1 MYPMQTVNNQQG
13 VDRRGFLSTIRGAA
27 GAAMGAG
34 LFGWSESLALA
45 ATQNPNAQRACILLW
60 MAGGPSPY
68 ETISPLEG
76 HDHGGGTKSIATS
89 VPGIRI
95 AEHLPHIASQMED
108 FALIRSLTS
117 KEGNHNRA
125 SFLLH
130 TGYLPTPT
138 VKYPAF
144 GAVAAQQ
151 LGEAQG
157 ALPAYVRIGGR
168 QRLRVGGGLLGSKF
182 DPFIH
187 RDPSKPPGN
196 TEPTSSSSRY
206 RRRLSLLA
214 QLQADQKIGAA
225 VKDAHQSTYEKA
237 SRMILSPEMQAFD
250 LSSESQQTRAAYG
263 DSNFASGCLLARR
276 LVESGVTFV
285 EVNCRGWDTHQDNFT
300 KTRELAGQIDQPT
313 AALIGDL
320 KQRGL
325 LDSTLIVWMGEFGRT
340 PKINA
345 RGGRDHYPRVF
356 SAAMA
361 GGGIRGGQ
369 VIGKMSN
376 DGSDV
381 ADRPVSI
388 PDLFQTFCRAME
400 LDPESENISSLGRP
414 IKVVEE
420 GRSIDE
426 LF

>member
-1 MYPMQTVNNQQG
+1 MDRIKTVNVQQRLR
-13 VDRRGFLSTIRGAA
+13 DRRAFLRTLPPT
-27 GAAMGAG
+27 MVGAG
-34 LFGWSESLALA
+34 LLGWPESLALA
-45 ATQNPNAQRACILLW
+45 AAKNKTRQRACILLW

-68 ETISPLEG
+68 ETFSPIEA
-76 HDHGGGTKSIATS
+76 HQNGGSTRSIATS

-95 AEHLPHIASQMED
+95 AENLPHIASRMDD

-117 KEGNHNRA
+117 REGNHNRA

-151 LGEAQG
+151 LGREEG
-157 ALPAYVRIGGR
+157 DLPAYVRIGSGG
-168 QRLRVGGGLLGSKF
+168 RLRVGGGLLGAQF

-187 RDPSKPPGN
+187 RSPNKPPGN
-196 TEPTSSSSRY
+196 TEPTTDRRRY
-206 RRRLSLLA
+206 QRRLSLQA
-214 QLQADQKIGAA
+214 QLQKDQKLPIGARE
-225 VKDAHQSTYEKA
+225 AHQSTYDKA
-237 SRMILSPEMQAFD
+237 SRMILSSEMQAFD
-250 LSSESQQTRAAYG
+250 LTSEADNVRSAYG
-263 DSNFASGCLLARR
+263 DSDFGAGCLLARR
-276 LVESGVTFV
+276 LIESGVTFV
-285 EVNCRGWDTHQDNFT
+285 EVNCRGWDTHQDNFA
-300 KTRELAGQIDQPT
+300 KTRQLTEQVDRPT
-313 AALIGDL
+313 AALIDDL

-325 LDSTLIVWMGEFGRT
+325 LESTLVVWMGEFGRT

-356 SAAMA
+356 SAAIA
-361 GGGIRGGQ
+361 GGGIGGGQ
-369 VIGKMSN
+369 VIGKVSE
-376 DGSDV
+376 DGAEV

-388 PDLFQTFCRAME
+388 PDLFQTFCRA
-400 LDPESENISSLGRP
+400 LVVDPESESISSLGRP

-420 GRSIDE
+420 GAPIEE